1 MKYKSHTGGEV
12 IQKKDY
18 SKKIIF
24 RLADFRVKGHLL
36 QTVTVPPRT
45 KQRLHKHFQQYEV
58 YYVLQG
64 ICTIVINGKDYVAQ
78 LGDSFITEPGDIHQL
93 WNKSNKEFT
102 LVVFKINYPQ
112 EGDDTEWIEE

>member
-1 MKYKSHTGGEV
+1 MKYKSHTEGEV

-24 RLADFRVKGHLL
+24 PLADFQVKGHLL
-36 QTVTVPPRT
+36 QTVTIPPQT

-58 YYVLQG
+58 NYILDGECAV
-64 ICTIVINGKDYVAQ
+64 IINGKEFFGKP
-78 LGDSFITEPGDIHQL
+78 GDSFITEPGDTHQL
-93 WNKSNKEFT
+93 WNKSHKEFT